1 MIQPPGAAVRAGL
14 SFSLSHLL
22 EKPMPSSPLPAAIVT
37 GAGAGIGRAI
47 AHRLAG
53 EGYAVIVVDRAAE
66 AAAETVR
73 QVREKGGTARAEA
86 IDITD
91 PAATQRLVDGAQ
103 NLRVLVNNAGI
114 FDVREFDR
122 LTADDFRRMY
132 EINLVAMFT
141 LCQQAARVLP
151 EGGRIINLASRAAF
165 GARNYAHYV
174 ASKAGVAGFTKALA
188 LELAA
193 RQITVNA
200 IAPGVIL
207 TDMLK
212 ERADSVAELAAQQ
225 PSGRIGRPENIAHAA
240 AFFASPLADYVTGQI
255 LLVDGG
261 RSVGG
266 TAAF

>member
-1 MIQPPGAAVRAGL
+1 MDHQ
-14 SFSLSHLL
+14 
-22 EKPMPSSPLPAAIVT
+22 MPSQCLPTAIVT

-47 AHRLAG
+47 AHRLADD
-53 EGYAVIVVDRAAE
+53 GYAVIVAERAE
-66 AAAETVR
+66 AAALETVA
-73 QVREKGGTARAEA
+73 QLKAEGHEARAVVL
-86 IDITD
+86 DITD
-91 PAATQRLVDGAQ
+91 ARATQALIDGAS

-114 FDVREFDR
+114 FNTRDFDQ
-122 LTADDFRRMY
+122 LTADDFRQMY

-200 IAPGVIL
+200 VAPGVIM
-207 TDMLK
+207 TDMLR
-212 ERADSVAELAAQQ
+212 ERSEGIEGMRVQQ
-225 PSGRIGRPENIAHAA
+225 PSGKLGEPEHIAHAV
-240 AFFASPLADYVTGQI
+240 AFFADPRAEFVTGQVLI
-255 LLVDGG
+255 VDGG